1 MRTNII
7 GIFEDEEV
15 LLKAVDKLQE
25 NGVTVADVMSPFP
38 IHGIFERLNL
48 KTRMPLATF
57 IYGAVGT
64 VLVFAFLYWT
74 SVVSYPL
81 KFGGKPLNTLS
92 FIIIMFVLTI
102 FIGTF
107 FTFMTYFFREKLYPG
122 KEVQLPV
129 PETTNDKF
137 VIVISKTEDM
147 TDQDVNKINE
157 MMKAS
162 GAIEIKESDIN
173 YIS

>member
-1 MRTNII
+1 MRTNIL
-7 GIFEDEEV
+7 GIFEDEEI

-137 VIVISKTEDM
+137 VIVISKTENM
-147 TDQDVNKINE
+147 TEQDVNKINE
-157 MMKAS
+157 MMKTS
-162 GAIEIKESDIN
+162 GAIEVKESDIN

>member
-1 MRTNII
+1 MRTNIL
-7 GIFEDEEV
+7 GIFDDEVV

-25 NGVTVADVMSPFP
+25 NGIVVADVMSPFP

-57 IYGAVGT
+57 IYGVFGT
-64 VLVFAFLYWT
+64 LAVFAFLYWT

-107 FTFMTYFFREKLYPG
+107 FTFMTYFFREKMYPG
-122 KEVQLPV
+122 KEVTLPV

-137 VIVISKTEDM
+137 VIVISKTDEMTEEDVEK
-147 TDQDVNKINE
+147 VNKL
-157 MMKAS
+157 MKES
-162 GAIEIKESDIN
+162 GASEIKESDIN